1 MQESELF
8 KHEKQENHHRTA
20 GIEKV
25 LPEVPQAPGT
35 SGNQVNW
42 DLPDPGA

>member
-8 KHEKQENHHRTA
+8 EHEKQENHHRTA

-42 DLPDPGA
+42 ELPDPGA